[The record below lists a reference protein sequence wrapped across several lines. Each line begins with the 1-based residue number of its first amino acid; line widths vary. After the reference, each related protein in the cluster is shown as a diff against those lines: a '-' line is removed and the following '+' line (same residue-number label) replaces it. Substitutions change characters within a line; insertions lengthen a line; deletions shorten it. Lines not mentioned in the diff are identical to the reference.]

1 MVTFVEYFN
10 IDPEKFESLEAFN
23 PQLNQ
28 DSQLYIDPKLIKT
41 CKVKEF
47 QNSAK
52 QIETYFN
59 NVLRL
64 VRLSKREGDIA
75 WECAEKLL
83 VFKEISGTC
92 IGYSNTGTRGNSIG
106 STFSKTILKLAK
118 EIIDLGMED
127 PLIFEV
133 ATMFQKGIGCD
144 RISDIITNIVYKSI
158 LQYSMRVVMN
168 LNIKTNTTVVEDG
181 ITYDL
186 VLNPFDS
193 KPILFL
199 PHSVLS
205 KLPISESCS
214 DIDTVCSIN
223 SINRSELSKYVNFKD
238 RSRSI
243 PKEDLA
249 FSFLHDKKFRELI
262 IRTYNE
268 SNTLC
273 VDSNLFEPRFKK
285 IIGNIDSFYEPVNS
299 LEDLIKLVKS
309 INEIF
314 KDFVENKGINKTFHF
329 RGKPL
334 EEYHVQSAYF
344 IVAELKCRDVDVDL
358 SRESNNG
365 RGPVDFKMSKGH
377 EAKVVVEVKLT
388 SNSRI
393 KNGLRKQLPEYMKAE
408 NAKHGF
414 YLVVDLNNSGFTKI
428 EKEFSIFEDE
438 CDNIELCLVDGNI
451 KPSASKL

>member
-1 MVTFVEYFN
+1 M
-10 IDPEKFESLEAFN
+10 
-23 PQLNQ
+23 
-28 DSQLYIDPKLIKT
+28 
-41 CKVKEF
+41 
-47 QNSAK
+47 
-52 QIETYFN
+52 
-59 NVLRL
+59 
-64 VRLSKREGDIA
+64 
-75 WECAEKLL
+75 
-83 VFKEISGTC
+83 
-92 IGYSNTGTRGNSIG
+92 
-106 STFSKTILKLAK
+106 
-118 EIIDLGMED
+118 
-127 PLIFEV
+127 
-133 ATMFQKGIGCD
+133 
-144 RISDIITNIVYKSI
+144 
-158 LQYSMRVVMN
+158 
-168 LNIKTNTTVVEDG
+168 
-181 ITYDL
+181 
-186 VLNPFDS
+186 
-193 KPILFL
+193 
-199 PHSVLS
+199 
-205 KLPISESCS
+205 
-214 DIDTVCSIN
+214 CSIN

-249 FSFLHDKKFRELI
+249 FSFLHDKQFRELI

-365 RGPVDFKMSKGH
+365 RGPVDFKMSKGY

-408 NAKHGF
+408 NAKNEA
-414 YLVVDLNNSGFTKI
+414 L
-428 EKEFSIFEDE
+428 KES
-438 CDNIELCLVDGNI
+438 
-451 KPSASKL
+451 